1 MERLSTPDAVPARPF
16 SVLCDSSLKGAPF
29 SETWTDYICLLHIDV
44 NSATI
49 RRVRTLSP
57 NTAQRKSLPRLPR
70 PPGRNPPAGV
80 SVYVYGDRR
89 EGGGVRD
96 ENYGIQRDWEPRSAA
111 APGPGTG
118 AARPARR
125 A

>member
-44 NSATI
+44 NAATI

-70 PPGRNPPAGV
+70 PPGRNPTAGPAYTNGET
-80 SVYVYGDRR
+80 D
-89 EGGGVRD
+89 
-96 ENYGIQRDWEPRSAA
+96 AK
-111 APGPGTG
+111 G
-118 AARPARR
+118 AAGGAGR
-125 A
+125 AGHSGAGR